1 MSYAVPV
8 IERLIGRIPFD
19 AFMETRFGRV
29 PHASPGAGKAWLSLG
44 GWGTFAR
51 AARSREADLLVARDG
66 RLREGPFP
74 RGARGAE
81 RLLADGWTLVLRHA
95 ERHGKNLRTWADG
108 VGRDFGA
115 PVDIHLYTTPEGKSG
130 FGWHYDAVDLFLLQT
145 EGRKE
150 YAIRKNTVN
159 PWPTLETIP
168 RDMRFERE
176 TSPVRM
182 TCVLSP
188 GDCLYIPAGY
198 WHAAQGVAGRST
210 TVAIG
215 VMSATA
221 LDLLDALRR
230 RLAHSLLWR
239 QRLVPVPGTAG
250 AAALAAPA
258 APYGALFEEL
268 GRDLAEALADPA
280 FLQAFL
286 AERAARV
293 RPKGQSRSKGQDGQ
307 AGPRAVQTAR
317 PNRMS

>member
-1 MSYAVPV
+1 MPV

-44 GWGTFAR
+44 AWGTFAR
-51 AARSREADLLVARDG
+51 ASRAGGADLMVARDG
-66 RLREGPFP
+66 RLREGSPP
-74 RGARGAE
+74 RDARGLKK
-81 RLLADGWTLVLRHA
+81 LLAEGWTLVLRHA
-95 ERHGKNLRTWADG
+95 ERHGKSLRTWADG

-145 EGRKE
+145 EGTKE
-150 YAIRKNTVN
+150 YALRKNTVN

-182 TCVLSP
+182 TCTLSP
-188 GDCLYIPAGY
+188 GDCLYVPAGY
-198 WHAAQGVAGRST
+198 WHSARGVAGRST
-210 TVAIG
+210 TVAFG

-230 RLAHSLLWR
+230 RLAGSLVWR
-239 QRLVPVPGTAG
+239 QRLVPVPGAAG
-250 AAALAAPA
+250 AAAPSAPA
-258 APYGALFEEL
+258 DPYGTLLTEL
-268 GRDLAEALADPA
+268 GRDLAAALADPD
-280 FLQAFL
+280 FPRAFL
-286 AERAARV
+286 AERAARAV
-293 RPKGQSRSKGQDGQ
+293 PKGQSRSKGQAGQ
-307 AGPRAVQTAR
+307 AGSRAVQTVR